1 MSIYNT
7 IKEYT
12 ALTEKEI
19 NWLIETSKN
28 APSGNIV
35 IAGTY
40 KGGDAMAIRLANP
53 NKRIIVIDSF
63 EGLADPEP
71 EDIVEEKVNATT
83 MVAKE
88 FSADGLENYLSN
100 FNKLKISQPHCFKM
114 FITEETIRQIK
125 IDNISMMWL
134 DLDHYLPTK
143 VCLEYFHDKLNKDAI
158 IGCHDYGFVRCP
170 GVKRACD
177 SYSNQ
182 WVHGAGGIFTMK
194 HNE

>member
-12 ALTEKEI
+12 ALAEKEI
-19 NWLIETSKN
+19 NWLIENSKN
-28 APSGNIV
+28 APSGDIV

-40 KGGDAMAIRLANP
+40 KGGDAMAMTLANP
-53 NKRIIVIDSF
+53 NRKVIVIDSF

-71 EDIVEEKVNATT
+71 QDIVDQNTDATT
-83 MVAKE
+83 MVANE
-88 FSADGLENYLSN
+88 FSAGGILKYLDGFFHLN
-100 FNKLKISQPHCFKM
+100 ITQPQCFRM
-114 FITEETIRQIK
+114 FITEDNIK
-125 IDNISMMWL
+125 RVDIDNISMMWL

-158 IGCHDYGFVRCP
+158 IGCHDYNFVRCP